1 MATSS
6 DLPVLANKLFHSYIA
21 PNLGTRGST
30 PNTAKDFVV
39 TIWIA
44 LAILA
49 VRLPYERVLL
59 PRIRKSLEGARG
71 PAAGKAAFQ
80 VMDNIWIAF
89 FSGTLSAFAW
99 YATVAH
105 NGGCMPWHPTACF
118 RGWPDHPTT
127 MEQRLFMILAF
138 AYYLYELIG
147 TAVGVGTR
155 LKTDMIAH
163 HVATMALDLI
173 AYETNLIR
181 MSVMWQA
188 LFDISNPILHTAK
201 ALHASGVKALEPV
214 KWAAFNLFALSFL
227 VCRVLAGPVSIL
239 WPSFTVAPTVLPVS
253 YCYTCWGLIL
263 FVYVLQLVWFYKIV
277 QIAVQGDKA
286 ADKED

>member
-1 MATSS
+1 M
-6 DLPVLANKLFHSYIA
+6 LANKLFHSYIA

-99 YATVAH
+99 
-105 NGGCMPWHPTACF
+105 C
-118 RGWPDHPTT
+118 
-127 MEQRLFMILAF
+127 
-138 AYYLYELIG
+138 
-147 TAVGVGTR
+147 
-155 LKTDMIAH
+155 
-163 HVATMALDLI
+163 ALG
-173 AYETNLIR
+173 R
-181 MSVMWQA
+181 PGS
-188 LFDISNPILHTAK
+188 P
-201 ALHASGVKALEPV
+201 
-214 KWAAFNLFALSFL
+214 
-227 VCRVLAGPVSIL
+227 
-239 WPSFTVAPTVLPVS
+239 VAPSRPVRPHRILMISSNLPCQDHV
-253 YCYTCWGLIL
+253 T
-263 FVYVLQLVWFYKIV
+263 QLASRVD
-277 QIAVQGDKA
+277 Q
-286 ADKED
+286 